1 MGKHT
6 KQPVSLRLSDEEM
19 VLLDAMAK
27 RHGGKSAAIIAGL
40 KLLDGQND
48 ISVEDAIARL
58 AREHGLDPPKRK
70 KK

>member
-6 KQPVSLRLSDEEM
+6 KQPVSLRLSQEEM
-19 VLLDAMAK
+19 DLLDAMGA

-40 KLLDGQND
+40 KLLSGQNA
-48 ISVEDAIARL
+48 ISVEEAIARL
-58 AREHGLDPPKRK
+58 AIEHGLDPPKRK